1 MLSAY
6 LQKTNCLTYH
16 APGDADLLIVQETV
30 DSVTTRNTVPI
41 GDDTD
46 LLILLICHT
55 NLESHDLF
63 FHPEPKKSTNNPRVW
78 SIKAVKQNLG
88 SSVCTHILFMYA
100 ILGCDTTSRLKGI
113 GKGAALKKFVIS
125 ETFLDQ
131 ANVFDTASASTA
143 DVVAAGDNALV
154 CLYNGKPGEGLDS
167 LRHKRFF
174 VRRSLLAL
182 LMYNYKAYHLLQGT
196 RATRLGMERE

>member
-1 MLSAY
+1 MVRQLSCSMVITSTKDMAHQRRAGGRTGATVTFDESMPRKHHTQAKVHQHDQCLY

-16 APGDADLLIVQETV
+16 APGDADLLIVQKAV
-30 DSVTTRNTVPI
+30 DSATTRNTVLI

-63 FHPEPKKSTNNPRVW
+63 FQPEPKKSTKNPRVW

-100 ILGCDTTSRLKGI
+100 ILWCDSTARLYGI
-113 GKGAALKKFVIS
+113 G
-125 ETFLDQ
+125 
-131 ANVFDTASASTA
+131 
-143 DVVAAGDNALV
+143 
-154 CLYNGKPGEGLDS
+154 
-167 LRHKRFF
+167 
-174 VRRSLLAL
+174 
-182 LMYNYKAYHLLQGT
+182 
-196 RATRLGMERE
+196 